1 MADTH
6 RISRILEMF
15 DQMIFPIVIPVMP
28 LRLEEILTRSSGAE
42 VPNQTIVSPM
52 IIFDMLAFFARDEA
66 HSIRISAPFI
76 RQMNPSI
83 NRHNVRISHIEV

>member
-1 MADTH
+1 
-6 RISRILEMF
+6 MF
-15 DQMIFPIVIPVMP
+15 DQMMFPIVIPVMP
-28 LRLEEILTRSSGAE
+28 LRLEEMLTRSSGAE

-66 HSIRISAPFI
+66 HSIRI

-83 NRHNVRISHIEV
+83 KRHNVRISHIEV

>member
-1 MADTH
+1 
-6 RISRILEMF
+6 MF

-52 IIFDMLAFFARDEA
+52 IIFDMLAFFARAEA
-66 HSIRISAPFI
+66 HSIRISAPFM
-76 RQMNPSI
+76 RQINPSTK
-83 NRHNVRISHIEV
+83 RHNVHISHIEV

>member
-1 MADTH
+1 
-6 RISRILEMF
+6 
-15 DQMIFPIVIPVMP
+15 MIFPIVIPVVSF
-28 LRLEEILTRSSGAE
+28 RLEEMLMRSSGAE

-76 RQMNPSI
+76 RQMNPSTK
-83 NRHNVRISHIEV
+83 RHNVRISHIEV

>member
-1 MADTH
+1 M
-6 RISRILEMF
+6 MF
-15 DQMIFPIVIPVMP
+15 PMVIPVMP
-28 LRLEEILTRSSGAE
+28 LRLEEMLTRSSGAE

-66 HSIRISAPFI
+66 HSM

-83 NRHNVRISHIEV
+83 KRHNVRISHIEV

>member
-1 MADTH
+1 
-6 RISRILEMF
+6 MF

-28 LRLEEILTRSSGAE
+28 LRLEEMFTRSSGAE

-66 HSIRISAPFI
+66 HSIRTSAPFI

-83 NRHNVRISHIEV
+83 KRHNVHISHIEV